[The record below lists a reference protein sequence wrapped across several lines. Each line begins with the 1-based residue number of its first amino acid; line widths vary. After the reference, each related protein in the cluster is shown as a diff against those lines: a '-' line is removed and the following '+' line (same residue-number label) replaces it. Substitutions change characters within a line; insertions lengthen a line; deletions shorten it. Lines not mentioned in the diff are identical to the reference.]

1 MPGPP
6 AARLL
11 LLAPG
16 RGAKRRCNSNACV
29 RPCYPVLTIMIA
41 TERFIT
47 RPMTE
52 ADISQ
57 VADIEA
63 ESFPTTW
70 PRTAYR
76 RELGNKLARYLVL
89 IDRAHAPVVPR
100 PRVQKSLFGLRRRVT
115 EEEPASSDFIVGY
128 VGIWFM
134 VDEAHIVA
142 IAVREA
148 YRGQGLGELLLS
160 RAMDLAMSNQQE
172 IVTLEVRRSNLVAQA
187 LYEKY
192 RFLKVGV
199 RRRYYSDNHEDAI
212 IMSTPPIQHEGF
224 RETLAYLR
232 QRLQERGDGLH
243 LDGDSITG

>member
-1 MPGPP
+1 
-6 AARLL
+6 
-11 LLAPG
+11 
-16 RGAKRRCNSNACV
+16 
-29 RPCYPVLTIMIA
+29 MIA
-41 TERFIT
+41 TDRYLT

-76 RELGNKLARYLVL
+76 RELNNKLARYLVL
-89 IDRAHAPVVPR
+89 VDRSHAPVVHQ
-100 PRVQKSLFGLRRRVT
+100 PRVQKSFFGLRRRVAEDEMT
-115 EEEPASSDFIVGY
+115 TNDFIVGY
-128 VGIWFM
+128 VGVWFM

-142 IAVREA
+142 IAVRES

-160 RAMDLAMSNQQE
+160 RAMDLAMENQQDV
-172 IVTLEVRRSNLVAQA
+172 VTLEVRRSNLVAQA

-212 IMSTPPIQHEGF
+212 IMSTPSIQHESF
-224 RETLAYLR
+224 RETLAYLE
-232 QRLQERGDGLH
+232 QRFLEREPGFRSHND
-243 LDGDSITG
+243 ITAEG

>member
-1 MPGPP
+1 
-6 AARLL
+6 
-11 LLAPG
+11 
-16 RGAKRRCNSNACV
+16 
-29 RPCYPVLTIMIA
+29 MIA
-41 TERFIT
+41 TDRYML
-47 RPMTE
+47 RPMSE
-52 ADISQ
+52 ADIPQ

-76 RELGNKLARYLVL
+76 RELQNKLARYLVL
-89 IDRAHAPVVPR
+89 VDRAHPPVAAKPR
-100 PRVQKSLFGLRRRVT
+100 PRRSFFGLGIGRRAA
-115 EEEPASSDFIVGY
+115 EEAPAPADYIVGY
-128 VGIWFM
+128 VGLWFM

-160 RAMDLAMSNQQE
+160 KAMELALENAQDV
-172 IVTLEVRRSNLVAQA
+172 VTLEVRRSNYVAQK

-212 IMSTPPIQHEGF
+212 IMSTPPIQAESF
-224 RETLAYLR
+224 REFLDYLR
-232 QRLQERGDGLH
+232 EAYQVRDPGTRNREEE
-243 LDGDSITG
+243 TA